1 MPSLI
6 AWLDASSEE
15 QRRMRDIIRL
25 FAERESRDELG
36 LGQIRD
42 AIADALFPGTST
54 LLTRARYLLFV
65 PWAYQKASRRPNSV
79 ADADRYER
87 DIIHA
92 VKDSS
97 DYAGLLGMQAGEAL
111 KNLPSAIYWSML
123 RYYGILTDASLSRD
137 DALRLEGMST
147 PGDDFSDPSGSRF
160 HAWSTTLPPVPKGF
174 PKSIPDGFSLQPD
187 EAAWLRDRI
196 LDEAAGSLFA
206 HLATERPTA
215 ESHAPWADAAAI
227 GVDGEA
233 HELLADARA
242 FSALMHGAQLLYNL
256 LLAEEYHD
264 AGYDRLSDPS
274 ETFRERLTQWSDEL
288 PSMVDLTTWNL
299 DALLARVELTR
310 GSPINLNSR
319 RFVRGWRDL
328 LVEQGTEALVDSAAA
343 RTFMTRRERQHK
355 GAQARLGN
363 RARLASWGGSSGAGA
378 LVYRWPQVRG
388 ILLDIHDGLERA
400 LEMTDA

>member
-25 FAERESRDELG
+25 FADRESRDELG

-42 AIADALFPGTST
+42 AISDSLFPGTST

-65 PWAYQKASRRPNSV
+65 PWAYMKASGRPNPV

-92 VKDSS
+92 IKDAG

-111 KNLPSAIYWSML
+111 KNLPSVIYWSML
-123 RYYGILTDASLSRD
+123 RHYGILADASLSRD
-137 DALRLEGMST
+137 DALRLDGLST
-147 PGDDFSDPSGSRF
+147 SPDDLGDASGSRF
-160 HAWSTTLPPVPKGF
+160 HAWSTTLPSPPEGF
-174 PKSIPDGFSLQPD
+174 PKSIPDGFALRPD

-196 LDEAAGSLFA
+196 LDAASGTLFA
-206 HLATERPTA
+206 HLAVQPPA
-215 ESHAPWADAAAI
+215 EESRAPWADPAAI
-227 GVDGEA
+227 GVDGA
-233 HELLADARA
+233 ARHMLSDARA

-256 LLAEEYHD
+256 LLAEEYQD
-264 AGYDRLSDPS
+264 AGYDILADPAEGFRDRLATWA
-274 ETFRERLTQWSDEL
+274 EEL
-288 PSMVDLTTWNL
+288 PTMVDLDTWDL
-299 DALLARVELTR
+299 ESLLARVELTR
-310 GSPINLNSR
+310 GSPININSR

-328 LVEQGTEALVDSAAA
+328 LADADPASIIDSDAA
-343 RTFMTRRERQHK
+343 RTFMSRRERQHK

-363 RARLASWGGSSGAGA
+363 RARLATWGGSSGSGA

-388 ILLDIHDGLERA
+388 ILLDIHDGLDRGSEVI
-400 LEMTDA
+400 DA

>member
-42 AIADALFPGTST
+42 AIADSLFPGTST

-65 PWAYQKASRRPNSV
+65 PWAYQKASRRPNPP

-92 VKDSS
+92 VKGSG

-123 RYYGILTDASLSRD
+123 RHYGVLSDASLSRE
-137 DALRLEGMST
+137 DALRLDGMST
-147 PGDDFSDPSGSRF
+147 ALDDVGDSAGTRF
-160 HAWSTTLPPVPKGF
+160 HAWSTTLPAPPAGF
-174 PKSIPDGFSLQPD
+174 PKSIPDGFALQSD

-196 LDEAAGSLFA
+196 LGQSPDTLFA
-206 HLATERPTA
+206 HLAVERPTT
-215 ESHAPWADAAAI
+215 ESPAPWTDSAAI
-227 GVDGEA
+227 RVSGKARD
-233 HELLADARA
+233 LLDDARA
-242 FSALMHGAQLLYNL
+242 FSAMMHGAQLLYNL
-256 LLAEEYHD
+256 LLAEEYQD
-264 AGYDRLSDPS
+264 AGYDRLTEPS
-274 ETFRERLTQWSDEL
+274 AGFRERLARWSDDL
-288 PSMVDLTTWNL
+288 PAMVDLSTWNL

-310 GSPINLNSR
+310 GSPININSR

-328 LVEQGTEALVDSAAA
+328 LVEGGTDDLVGSDAA
-343 RTFMTRRERQHK
+343 RTFMAKREKQHK
-355 GAQARLGN
+355 GAQARIGN
-363 RARLASWGGSSGAGA
+363 RARLATWGGSSGSGA

-388 ILLDIHDGLERA
+388 ILLDIHDGLDRA
-400 LEMTDA
+400 QETTNA

>member
-42 AIADALFPGTST
+42 AIADSLFPGTST

-65 PWAYQKASRRPNSV
+65 PWAYQKASGRPNPA

-92 VKDSS
+92 VKDSG
-97 DYAGLLGMQAGEAL
+97 DYSGLLGMQAGEAL
-111 KNLPSAIYWSML
+111 KNLPSGIYWTML
-123 RYYGILTDASLSRD
+123 RHYGILTDASLSRD
-137 DALRLEGMST
+137 DALRLNGMST
-147 PGDDFSDPSGSRF
+147 SADDLGDAAATRF
-160 HAWSTTLPPVPKGF
+160 HAWSTTLPSPPEGF
-174 PKSIPDGFSLQPD
+174 PKTIPGGFALLPD

-196 LDEAAGSLFA
+196 LGEASGTLLA
-206 HLATERPTA
+206 HLAVKRPTA
-215 ESHAPWADAAAI
+215 ESPAPWADPAALA
-227 GVDGEA
+227 VEGEA
-233 HELLADARA
+233 RGLLEDARA

-256 LLAEEYHD
+256 LLAEEYQD
-264 AGYDRLSDPS
+264 AGYDRLTEPAVG
-274 ETFRERLTQWSDEL
+274 FRDRLVRWSDEL
-288 PSMVDLTTWNL
+288 PGLIDPATWNL

-319 RFVRGWRDL
+319 RFVQGWRDL
-328 LVEQGTEALVDSAAA
+328 LVQVGPGSLLDSDSA
-343 RTFMTRRERQHK
+343 RSFMARRERQHK

-363 RARLASWGGSSGAGA
+363 RARLATWGGSSGSGA

-388 ILLDIHDGLERA
+388 ILLDIHDGLERTPEPA
-400 LEMTDA
+400 DA

>member
-1 MPSLI
+1 MPSVI

-25 FAERESRDELG
+25 FSERESRDELG

-42 AIADALFPGTST
+42 GIADSLFPGTST

-65 PWAYQKASRRPNSV
+65 PWAYQKASGRSNPA

-87 DIIHA
+87 DTIHA
-92 VKDSS
+92 VRDSG

-111 KNLPSAIYWSML
+111 KNLPSAIYWTML
-123 RYYGILTDASLSRD
+123 RHYRILADASLSRD
-137 DALRLEGMST
+137 DALRLEGLSASLDDV
-147 PGDDFSDPSGSRF
+147 GDASGSRF
-160 HAWSTTLPPVPKGF
+160 HAWSTTLPSAPEDF
-174 PKSIPDGFSLQPD
+174 PKSIPGGFALQHE

-196 LDEAAGSLFA
+196 LGEASGSLFA
-206 HLATERPTA
+206 HLAVERPSP
-215 ESHAPWADAAAI
+215 ESYAPWADPAALT
-227 GVDGEA
+227 VEA
-233 HELLADARA
+233 TARVVLDDARA

-256 LLAEEYHD
+256 LLAEEYQD
-264 AGYDRLSDPS
+264 AGYDRLNEP
-274 ETFRERLTQWSDEL
+274 TAGFRDRLARWADDL
-288 PSMVDLTTWNL
+288 PSLVDLTTWNL

-310 GSPINLNSR
+310 GSPINLHSR

-328 LVEQGTEALVDSAAA
+328 VLDIGTDALVDSDAA

-363 RARLASWGGSSGAGA
+363 RPRLASWGGSSGAGA
-378 LVYRWPQVRG
+378 LVFRWPQVRS
-388 ILLDIHDGLERA
+388 ILLDIHDGLERRA
-400 LEMTDA
+400 EVTDA

>member
-42 AIADALFPGTST
+42 AIADSLFPGTST

-65 PWAYQKASRRPNSV
+65 PWAYQKASRRPNPA

-92 VKDSS
+92 LKDSG

-111 KNLPSAIYWSML
+111 KNLPSAIYWTML
-123 RYYGILTDASLSRD
+123 RHYGILTDASLSRD
-137 DALRLEGMST
+137 DALRLEGLSAS
-147 PGDDFSDPSGSRF
+147 PDDFGDTSGSRF
-160 HAWSTTLPPVPKGF
+160 HAWSTTLPAPPEGF
-174 PKSIPDGFSLQPD
+174 PKSIPDGFALQPA

-196 LDEAAGSLFA
+196 LGEAPGTLLA
-206 HLATERPTA
+206 HLVVERPAA
-215 ESHAPWADAAAI
+215 ESPAPWTDVAAI
-227 GVDGEA
+227 TVDGEA
-233 HELLADARA
+233 RDLLADARA
-242 FSALMHGAQLLYNL
+242 FSALMRGAQLLYNL
-256 LLAEEYHD
+256 LLAEEYQD
-264 AGYDRLSDPS
+264 AGYDRLADPA
-274 ETFRERLTQWSDEL
+274 EGFRERLARWSEEL
-288 PSMVDLTTWNL
+288 PAMVDLRTWNL

-310 GSPINLNSR
+310 SSPINVNSR

-328 LVEQGTEALVDSAAA
+328 LIEAGASALADSDAA

-363 RARLASWGGSSGAGA
+363 RARLATWGGSSGAGA

-388 ILLDIHDGLERA
+388 ILLDIHDGLKRTPEVA
-400 LEMTDA
+400 DA

>member
-25 FAERESRDELG
+25 FTERESRDELG

-65 PWAYQKASRRPNSV
+65 PWAYQKASGRANPT

-92 VKDSS
+92 LRDSG

-111 KNLPSAIYWSML
+111 KNLPSALYWSML
-123 RYYGILTDASLSRD
+123 RHYGILTDPSLSREDVLRLDGMGPTLD
-137 DALRLEGMST
+137 DA
-147 PGDDFSDPSGSRF
+147 GDSPRSRF
-160 HAWSTTLPPVPKGF
+160 HAWSTTLPAPPEGF
-174 PKSIPDGFSLQPD
+174 PTSISDGFALRPD
-187 EAAWLRDRI
+187 EAGWLRDRI
-196 LDEAAGSLFA
+196 LDASPGTLFA
-206 HLATERPTA
+206 HLAVERPTA
-215 ESHAPWADAAAI
+215 ESPAPWADSAAI
-227 GVDGEA
+227 RVGGEA
-233 HELLADARA
+233 RDLLNHARA
-242 FSALMHGAQLLYNL
+242 FSALMHGAQLLYNVM
-256 LLAEEYHD
+256 LAEEYEA

-274 ETFRERLTQWSDEL
+274 ERFRERLARWSVDL
-288 PSMVDLTTWNL
+288 PAMVDLSTWDL
-299 DALLARVELTR
+299 DVLLARVELTR
-310 GSPINLNSR
+310 GSPINVNSR

-328 LVEQGTEALVDSAAA
+328 VVEEGAADVVNSEAA
-343 RTFMTRRERQHK
+343 RVFMAKREKQHK
-355 GAQARLGN
+355 GPQARIGN
-363 RARLASWGGSSGAGA
+363 RARLATWGGSSGSGA

-388 ILLDIHDGLERA
+388 ILLDIHEGLDRVQEA
-400 LEMTDA
+400 TIA

>member
-42 AIADALFPGTST
+42 GIADALFPGTST

-65 PWAYQKASRRPNSV
+65 PWAYRKASGRANPP
-79 ADADRYER
+79 AEADRYER

-92 VKDSS
+92 VKDSD

-123 RYYGILTDASLSRD
+123 RHYRILTDPLLSRD
-137 DALRLEGMST
+137 DVLRLDGTDSGM
-147 PGDDFSDPSGSRF
+147 DDFGDPSDSRF
-160 HAWSTTLPPVPKGF
+160 RAWSPSLPSPPEEF
-174 PKSIPDGFSLQPD
+174 PKSIPGGFALLPD

-196 LDEAAGSLFA
+196 LGEEPGTLFA
-206 HLATERPTA
+206 HLAVERPTA
-215 ESHAPWADAAAI
+215 ESPAPWADPAAI
-227 GVDGEA
+227 TVEG
-233 HELLADARA
+233 DARRLLDDAQA
-242 FSALMHGAQLLYNL
+242 FAAVMHGAQLLYNL
-256 LLAEEYHD
+256 LLAEEYHA
-264 AGYDRLSDPS
+264 AGYDRLADPAEGFRDRLARWS
-274 ETFRERLTQWSDEL
+274 EEM
-288 PSMVDLTTWNL
+288 PAMVNLRTWNL

-310 GSPINLNSR
+310 GAPINIHSR
-319 RFVRGWRDL
+319 RFVQGWRDL
-328 LVEQGTEALVDSAAA
+328 LIDGEGEPLAESDAA
-343 RTFMTRRERQHK
+343 RTFMAKREKQHK

-363 RARLASWGGSSGAGA
+363 RGRLATWGGSSGAAA

-388 ILLDIHDGLERA
+388 ILLDIHDGLGRSSEVTNA
-400 LEMTDA
+400 

>member
-42 AIADALFPGTST
+42 AIADSLFPGTST

-65 PWAYQKASRRPNSV
+65 PWAFQKASGRPNP
-79 ADADRYER
+79 ATDADRYER

-92 VKDSS
+92 VKDSG

-123 RYYGILTDASLSRD
+123 RRYGILTDASLSRE
-137 DALRLEGMST
+137 DALRLDGTRSSLEDV
-147 PGDDFSDPSGSRF
+147 GDSSGPRF
-160 HAWSTTLPPVPKGF
+160 HAWSTTLPAPPEGF
-174 PKSIPDGFSLQPD
+174 PKSIPDGFALQPD

-196 LDEAAGSLFA
+196 LSEASGTLLA
-206 HLATERPTA
+206 HLAVERPTT
-215 ESHAPWADAAAI
+215 ESPAPWFDSAAI
-227 GVDGEA
+227 DVGGEA
-233 HELLADARA
+233 RDLLDDARA

-256 LLAEEYHD
+256 LLAEEYQD
-264 AGYDRLSDPS
+264 AGYDRLSDPR
-274 ETFRERLTQWSDEL
+274 EGFRERLARWSEDL
-288 PSMVDLTTWNL
+288 PAMVDLSTWNL
-299 DALLARVELTR
+299 EALLSRVELTR
-310 GSPINLNSR
+310 GSPININSR

-328 LVEQGTEALVDSAAA
+328 LVEGGADELVDSDAA
-343 RTFMTRRERQHK
+343 RTFMAKREKQHK

-363 RARLASWGGSSGAGA
+363 RARLATWGGSSGSGA

-388 ILLDIHDGLERA
+388 ILLDIHNGLERE
-400 LEMTDA
+400 LEKVDA